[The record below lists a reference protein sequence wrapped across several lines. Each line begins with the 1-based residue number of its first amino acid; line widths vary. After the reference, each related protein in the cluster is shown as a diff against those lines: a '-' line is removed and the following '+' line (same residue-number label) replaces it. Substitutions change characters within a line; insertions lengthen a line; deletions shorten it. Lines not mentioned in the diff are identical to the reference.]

1 MTILAVDD
9 ERLGLEILVETI
21 KDVQPDAEVVGF
33 RSPLKA
39 LEFAKENDFYIAF
52 LDIQMP
58 RMTGIELA
66 QNIKII
72 KPAAHIV
79 FATGYDEYMGAA
91 FNIHA
96 NGYIQKPVTPEK
108 VRNEIESINLMSN
121 VSSASSPKTGKTGLR
136 FQCFGNFECFFRE
149 KPVHFKYDK
158 TKEVL
163 AYIVS
168 RRGALCSNA
177 EIILN
182 VWDDDADHDSYLRGI
197 RKDMVDTFKDLGIP
211 DVLSIQRG
219 KIGINPD
226 MVECDYYNFM
236 AGDAVAINSYQG
248 EFMVQ
253 YSWSELTNAEL
264 DSDRYQHY

>member
-1 MTILAVDD
+1 MRILAVDD

-21 KDVQPDAEVVGF
+21 KEVEPDAEVVSF

-52 LDIQMP
+52 LDIMMP
-58 RMTGIELA
+58 KMTGIELA
-66 QNIKII
+66 QNLKII
-72 KPAAHIV
+72 KPTAHIV
-79 FATGYDEYMGAA
+79 FATGFDEYMGAA

-96 NGYIQKPVTPEK
+96 NGYIQKPVTVEK
-108 VRNEIESINLMSN
+108 VRAEIESVKL
-121 VSSASSPKTGKTGLR
+121 VSGEATAAAKQAKGLK
-136 FQCFGNFECFFRE
+136 FQCFGNFECFFDS

-197 RKDMVDTFKDLGIP
+197 RKDMVDTFKELGIEE
-211 DVLSIQRG
+211 VLVVQRG
-219 KIGINPD
+219 KVGINTAL
-226 MVECDYYNFM
+226 VQCDFYDFM

-248 EFMVQ
+248 EFMTQ
-253 YSWSELTNAEL
+253 YSWSEITNAEL
-264 DSDRYQHY
+264 DNGRYQH

>member
-1 MTILAVDD
+1 MKIIAVDD

-21 KDVQPDAEVVGF
+21 KQVEPDAEIISF

-39 LEFAKENDFYIAF
+39 LEYASENDFYIAF
-52 LDIQMP
+52 LDIMMP
-58 RMTGIELA
+58 KMTGIELA
-66 QNIKII
+66 QKLKII
-72 KPAAHIV
+72 NPRVHIV
-79 FATGYDEYMGAA
+79 FATGFDEYMGAA

-108 VRNEIESINLMSN
+108 VKSEIDSIKLMS
-121 VSSASSPKTGKTGLR
+121 SAYEADSKHRKGLQ
-136 FQCFGNFECFFRE
+136 FQCFGNFECFYDS
-149 KPVHFKYDK
+149 KPVHFRYDK

-177 EIILN
+177 EITLN

-197 RKDMVDTFKDLGIP
+197 RKDMLDTFKDLGIE
-211 DVLSIQRG
+211 DVLVIQRG
-219 KIGINPD
+219 KCGVNTAL
-226 MVECDYYNFM
+226 VQCDFYDFM

-248 EFMVQ
+248 EFMTQ
-253 YSWSELTNAEL
+253 YSWSEITNAEL
-264 DSDRYQHY
+264 DSGRY